1 MSAAFLAGASLMIAV
16 GGGVLWRDLT
26 VGEKVLVVL
35 MGGLILPLIVA
46 SVSSF
51 FRRKRDMNSFE
62 SGPLP

>member
-51 FRRKRDMNSFE
+51 FRRKRT
-62 SGPLP
+62 